1 MTTSRL
7 VELYIEFFRG
17 KGHSAIPG
25 ASLIPENDSTILF
38 TPAGMQPL
46 VPYLLGEKHPVGRRL
61 VDVQKCIRT
70 GDIDSVGD
78 ASHLT
83 FFRMLGN
90 WSLGDYFKREA
101 ITWSYEFLTGR
112 QWLGF
117 DPDRLSVTVFAG
129 NELVPPDHEAAAL
142 WREAGIPENRI
153 HYLGMEDNWWGPT
166 GRTGPCGP
174 DTEMFFDTG
183 KAPCGPSCRP
193 GCSCGKYFEVW
204 NDVFMQYRKT
214 PEGTYEPM
222 ELRSVDTGMGVE
234 RTVAMLQGHDSV
246 YGIEEF
252 QNIFEGIRELAG
264 ITGEPTD
271 QQIRSMRIIADHIR
285 SATHIL
291 GDDLGVAPSNLDQGY
306 VLRRLIRLAARHG
319 MKLGIPEGFTW
330 KLSELVVQNESGC
343 CPELARNADRI
354 RDELQREEELFGK
367 TLQAGVKEFQK
378 LLPNLL
384 KNPAKVIPGRVAFRL
399 YDTCGFPV
407 EFTADLAA
415 EEGMTV
421 DMEGFNEAF
430 DKHRELSRKG
440 AEQKFKGGLADHSD
454 LVTRLHTATHL
465 LHAALRK
472 VLGDHV
478 NQKGSNITDQRLR
491 FDFSH
496 PDPMTPEQ
504 IHAVEELVNEAI
516 RAGLEVTVREMTP
529 EAALEEG
536 ALGLFK
542 DRYGEKVKVYCVR
555 DFSEEICGG
564 PHVGNTAELVGF
576 RILSEKSSSR
586 GIRRIRAILEEKQC

>member
-17 KGHSAIPG
+17 KGHSVIPG

-61 VDVQKCIRT
+61 VNVQKCIRT

-78 ASHLT
+78 PSHLT

-117 DPDRLSVTVFAG
+117 DPDRLYVTVFGG
-129 NELVPPDHEAAAL
+129 NDRVPPDHEAANL
-142 WREAGIPENRI
+142 WMEAGIPRERI
-153 HYLGMEDNWWGPT
+153 HFLGMEDNWWGPT
-166 GRTGPCGP
+166 GNIGPCGP
-174 DTEMFFDTG
+174 DTEMFYDTG
-183 KAPCGPSCRP
+183 RPSCGPDCRP
-193 GCSCGKYFEVW
+193 GCSCGRYFEVW
-204 NDVFMQYRKT
+204 NDVFMQYHKT
-214 PEGTYEPM
+214 ASGTYEPLGM
-222 ELRSVDTGMGVE
+222 RSVDTGMGVE
-234 RTVAMLQGHDSV
+234 RTAAMLQGHDSV
-246 YGIEEF
+246 YGITEYRNLFRAIGEMA
-252 QNIFEGIRELAG
+252 GIR
-264 ITGEPTD
+264 GEPD
-271 QQIRSMRIIADHIR
+271 PERLRSMRIIADHIR
-285 SATHIL
+285 SAAHIL
-291 GDDLGVAPSNLDQGY
+291 GDDLGVSPSNLDQGY

-319 MKLGIPEGFTW
+319 MKLGIPEGFSW
-330 KLSELVVQNESGC
+330 KLAERVVDFEGDC
-343 CPELARNADRI
+343 CPELQRNAPRI
-354 RDELQREEELFGK
+354 KEELEREEELFGK
-367 TLQAGVKEFQK
+367 TLQVGVREFQK
-378 LLPNLL
+378 LLPNLK
-384 KNPAKVIPGRVAFRL
+384 KNPSGIIPGRVAFRL
-399 YDTCGFPV
+399 YDTYGFPV
-407 EFTADLAA
+407 EFTADLAS
-415 EEGMTV
+415 EEGLRV
-421 DMEGFNEAF
+421 DMEGFREAF
-430 DKHRELSRKG
+430 EKHRELSRKG

-478 NQKGSNITDQRLR
+478 AQKGSNITDQRLR

-504 IHAVEELVNEAI
+504 IREVEDMVNRAI
-516 RAGLEVTVREMTP
+516 RAGLDVNVCEMSP
-529 EAALEEG
+529 DEALTGG
-536 ALGLFK
+536 ALGFFK
-542 DRYGEKVKVYCVR
+542 DRYGDKVKVYTVEG
-555 DFSEEICGG
+555 FSREICGG
-564 PHVGNTAELVGF
+564 PHVRNTSELVGF

-586 GIRRIRAILEEKQC
+586 GVRRIRAVLEECR

>member
-17 KGHSAIPG
+17 KGHSVIPG

-46 VPYLLGEKHPVGRRL
+46 VPFLLGEKHPVGRRL
-61 VDVQKCIRT
+61 VNVQKCIRT

-78 ASHLT
+78 SSHLT

-101 ITWSYEFLTGR
+101 ITWSHEFLTGR

-117 DPDRLSVTVFAG
+117 DPDRISVTVFGG
-129 NELVPPDHEAAAL
+129 NELVPPDNEAAAL
-142 WREAGIPENRI
+142 WIEAGVPEERI
-153 HYLGMEDNWWGPT
+153 HFLGMEDNWWGPT

-183 KAPCGPSCRP
+183 RAACGPSCRP

-246 YGIEEF
+246 YGIAEF
-252 QNIFEGIRELAG
+252 RNLFDGIRELAG
-264 ITGEPTD
+264 MTGEPDSD
-271 QQIRSMRIIADHIR
+271 QLRSMRIIADHIR

-291 GDDLGVAPSNLDQGY
+291 GDDLGVTPSNLDQGY
-306 VLRRLIRLAARHG
+306 VLRRLIRLSARHG

-330 KLSELVVQNESGC
+330 KLAERVVNLESGS
-343 CPELARNADRI
+343 CPELERNAAKI
-354 RDELQREEELFGK
+354 RDELDREEELFGK
-367 TLQAGVKEFQK
+367 TLLTGVKEFQK

-384 KNPAKVIPGRVAFRL
+384 RNPSKTIPGRVAFRL
-399 YDTCGFPV
+399 YDTYGFPV
-407 EFTADLAA
+407 EFTADLAV
-415 EEGMTV
+415 EEGLAV
-421 DMEGFNEAF
+421 DMEGFTEAF
-430 DKHRELSRKG
+430 GKHRELSRKG

-454 LVTRLHTATHL
+454 LVTKLHTATHL

-478 NQKGSNITDQRLR
+478 AQKGSNITDQRLR

-496 PDPMTPEQ
+496 PDPMTPAE
-504 IHAVEELVNEAI
+504 IEAVEDYVNRAI
-516 RAGLEVTVREMTP
+516 RAGLDVTVSESSP
-529 EAALEEG
+529 EEALAHG
-536 ALGLFK
+536 ALGFFK
-542 DRYGEKVKVYCVR
+542 DRYGDKVKVYSIQG
-555 DFSEEICGG
+555 FSREICGG
-564 PHVGNTAELVGF
+564 PHVTNTSELVGF

-586 GIRRIRAILEEKQC
+586 GVRRIRAVLEEKQ

>member
-17 KGHSAIPG
+17 KGHSVIPG

-61 VDVQKCIRT
+61 VNVQKCIRT
-70 GDIDSVGD
+70 GDIDAVGD
-78 ASHLT
+78 SSHLT

-101 ITWSYEFLTGR
+101 ITWSYEFLTGK

-117 DPDRLSVTVFAG
+117 DPGRLYVTVFGG
-129 NELVPPDHEAAAL
+129 NDQVPPDDEAANL
-142 WREAGIPENRI
+142 WMEAGIPGERI
-153 HYLGMEDNWWGPT
+153 HFLGMEDNWWGPT
-166 GRTGPCGP
+166 GNTGPCGP
-174 DTEMFFDTG
+174 DTEMFYDTG
-183 KAPCGPSCRP
+183 KPSCGPGCRP

-214 PEGTYEPM
+214 ASGTYEPLG
-222 ELRSVDTGMGVE
+222 LRSVDTGMGVE
-234 RTVAMLQGHDSV
+234 RTAAMLQGHDSV
-246 YGIEEF
+246 YGIAEYRSLFAAVGEMA
-252 QNIFEGIRELAG
+252 GIR
-264 ITGEPTD
+264 GEPD
-271 QQIRSMRIIADHIR
+271 PERLRSMRIIADHIR
-285 SATHIL
+285 SAAHIL
-291 GDDLGVAPSNLDQGY
+291 GDDLGVSPSNLDQGY

-319 MKLGIPEGFTW
+319 MKLGIPEGFAW
-330 KLSELVVQNESGC
+330 KLAERVVDFEGDC
-343 CPELARNADRI
+343 CPELHRNTPRI
-354 RDELQREEELFGK
+354 REELEREEELFGK
-367 TLQAGVKEFQK
+367 TLQVGVREFHK
-378 LLPNLL
+378 LLPNLK
-384 KNPAKVIPGRVAFRL
+384 KNPSGIIPGRVAFRL
-399 YDTCGFPV
+399 YDTYGFPV
-407 EFTADLAA
+407 EFTADLAS
-415 EEGMTV
+415 EEGLGV
-421 DMEGFNEAF
+421 DMEGFREAF
-430 DKHRELSRKG
+430 EKHRELSRKG

-478 NQKGSNITDQRLR
+478 SQKGSNITDQRLR

-504 IHAVEELVNEAI
+504 IRQVEDLVNRAI
-516 RAGLEVTVREMTP
+516 AAGLDVTVSEMTP
-529 EAALEEG
+529 GEALAGG
-536 ALGLFK
+536 ALGFFK
-542 DRYGEKVKVYCVR
+542 DRYGDKVKVYTVEG
-555 DFSEEICGG
+555 FSREICGG
-564 PHVGNTAELVGF
+564 PHVGNTSELLGF

-586 GIRRIRAILEEKQC
+586 GVRRIRAVLEERR

>member
-1 MTTSRL
+1 MTTSDL

-17 KGHSAIPG
+17 KGHSVIPG

-61 VDVQKCIRT
+61 VNVQNCIRT
-70 GDIDSVGD
+70 GDIDAVGD
-78 ASHLT
+78 PSHLT

-117 DPDRLSVTVFAG
+117 DPDRLHVTVFG
-129 NELVPPDHEAAAL
+129 GSDQVPPDHEAADL
-142 WREAGIPENRI
+142 WIEVGVPRERI
-153 HYLGMEDNWWGPT
+153 YSLGMDDNWWGPI
-166 GRTGPCGP
+166 GKTGPCGP
-174 DTEMFFDTG
+174 DTEMFYDTG
-183 KAPCGPSCRP
+183 KPSCGPDCRP
-193 GCSCGKYFEVW
+193 GCSCGRYFEVW

-214 PEGTYEPM
+214 VSGDYEPLA
-222 ELRSVDTGMGVE
+222 LRSVDTGMGVE
-234 RTVAMLQGHDSV
+234 RTAAMLQGHDSV
-246 YGIEEF
+246 YGIAEYENLF
-252 QNIFEGIRELAG
+252 TAIREAAGIR
-264 ITGEPTD
+264 GEPD
-271 QQIRSMRIIADHIR
+271 PDRLRSMRIIADHIR
-285 SATHIL
+285 SAAHIL
-291 GDDLGVAPSNLDQGY
+291 GDDQGVSPSNLDQGY

-330 KLSELVVQNESGC
+330 KLAERVVDFEGDC
-343 CPELARNADRI
+343 CPELQRNAVRI
-354 RDELQREEELFGK
+354 REELEREEELFGK
-367 TLQAGVKEFQK
+367 TLQVGVREFHK
-378 LLPNLL
+378 LLPNLK
-384 KNPAKVIPGRVAFRL
+384 KNPSGVIPGRVAFRL
-399 YDTCGFPV
+399 YDTYGFPV
-407 EFTADLAA
+407 EFTADLAS
-415 EEGMTV
+415 EEGLKV
-421 DMEGFNEAF
+421 DMEGFREAF
-430 DKHRELSRKG
+430 GKHRELSRKG

-478 NQKGSNITDQRLR
+478 TQKGSNITDQRLR

-504 IHAVEELVNEAI
+504 IREVEERVNSAI
-516 RAGLEVTVREMTP
+516 RSGLDVTMSEMTP
-529 EAALEEG
+529 DEALAEG
-536 ALGLFK
+536 ALGFFK
-542 DRYGEKVKVYCVR
+542 DRYGDKVKVYTVEG
-555 DFSEEICGG
+555 FSREICGG
-564 PHVGNTAELVGF
+564 PHVGNTSELGGF

-586 GIRRIRAILEEKQC
+586 GVRRIRAVLEERQ

>member
-17 KGHSAIPG
+17 KGHSVIPG

-101 ITWSYEFLTGR
+101 ITWSYEFLTGK

-117 DPDRLSVTVFAG
+117 DPDRLSVTVFGG
-129 NELVPPDHEAAAL
+129 NDLVPPDHEAAAL
-142 WREAGIPENRI
+142 WKEAGIPESRI

-183 KAPCGPSCRP
+183 RSPCGESCRP

-222 ELRSVDTGMGVE
+222 ELPSVDTGMGVE

-252 QNIFEGIRELAG
+252 QGIFKGIRELAG
-264 ITGEPTD
+264 ITGDPTC
-271 QQIRSMRIIADHIR
+271 QQLRSMRIIADHIR

-306 VLRRLIRLAARHG
+306 VLRRLIRLTARHG

-330 KLSELVVQNESGC
+330 KLAEQVVQNEGGC
-343 CPELARNADRI
+343 CPELERNADRI
-354 RDELQREEELFGK
+354 SDELQREEELFGK
-367 TLQAGVKEFQK
+367 TLQTGVKEFQK

-384 KNPAKVIPGRVAFRL
+384 KNPSKVIPGRVAFRL
-399 YDTCGFPV
+399 YDTYGFPV
-407 EFTADLAA
+407 EFTADLAS

-430 DKHRELSRKG
+430 EKHRELSRKG

-478 NQKGSNITDQRLR
+478 AQKGSNITDQRLR

-504 IHAVEELVNEAI
+504 IHAVEELVNQAI

-529 EAALEEG
+529 EAALEAG

-542 DRYGEKVKVYCVR
+542 DRYGEKVNVYCIR

-564 PHVGNTAELVGF
+564 PHVGNTSELVGF

-586 GIRRIRAILEEKQC
+586 GIRRIRAVLEEKTC